1 MRKRW
6 LFLFTSSFF
15 LLSSPV
21 LTFGSIFSNLE
32 TKKQLEE
39 LQNNIDSQYK
49 DVDDTKQKLQQSLS
63 DCREYCDS
71 FMDQITSM
79 ASQSSTTE
87 DDKIKCWYYRDCM
100 YIAITDS
107 ILFDR
112 DSSVAY
118 WKMLFDTDNSTTVD
132 STLCNTISLLN
143 SSFKSNQEEAQNI
156 VQDIEND
163 LMAAFE
169 DDFFDGDEYLQ
180 LMRDLIPYYDLV
192 SEIQQINSGSASRK
206 QVTEPTS
213 SEPLSN
219 VGMTESELTNKINA
233 LTDIQKSAL
242 RNSINSVIA
251 KKQNGL
257 DTGNSYSSMLS
268 INLSNLSEFELQTLV
283 DIIDKSN

>member
-1 MRKRW
+1 MRKRC

-21 LTFGSIFSNLE
+21 MTYGSIFSNLE
-32 TKKQLEE
+32 IEKQLEE
-39 LQNNIDSQYK
+39 IQNDIDSQYK
-49 DVDDTKQKLQQSLS
+49 DVDDAKQKLQQSLS
-63 DCREYCDS
+63 DCREYYNS
-71 FMDQITSM
+71 FMNQITSM
-79 ASQSSTTE
+79 DSQSSTTE
-87 DDKIKCWYYRDCM
+87 EDRLKCLYYKNCM

-112 DSSVAY
+112 DSSFEY
-118 WKMLFDTDNSTTVD
+118 WKMLFGADNSADID
-132 STLCNTISLLN
+132 STLCEIISFSN
-143 SSFKSNQEEAQNI
+143 SSFESYQEEAQNI
-156 VQDIEND
+156 IQNIEND
-163 LMAAFE
+163 LKAAFE
-169 DDFFDGDEYLQ
+169 DDIFDDDEYLQ
-180 LMRDLIPYYDLV
+180 LIKDLIPYYDLF
-192 SEIQQINSGSASRK
+192 SEIQQINSESASRK

-213 SEPLSN
+213 SEPFSSTG
-219 VGMTESELTNKINA
+219 VTESELTNKINA

-257 DTGNSYSSMLS
+257 DTGSSYSSMLS